1 MLIQKFRRTLRERE
15 IRWTGC
21 ADFPTLSIKPAP
33 NRLSTRLANHDEGRF
48 MEMALL
54 RFDSDLGPL
63 GALLGLQDEL
73 ERFMRNP
80 AFAMGPSGSGA
91 YPPVNIFD
99 SPEGALIVAEIPGL
113 DTAKLSVTGTGHTLT
128 ISGERAFE
136 PNGNVGY
143 HRRELREG
151 KFSRSIQL
159 PEDYEAGKA
168 EARYE
173 AGLLIVRV
181 PRTERAK
188 PRQITV
194 QTA

>member
-1 MLIQKFRRTLRERE
+1 
-15 IRWTGC
+15 
-21 ADFPTLSIKPAP
+21 
-33 NRLSTRLANHDEGRF
+33 
-48 MEMALL
+48 MALL
-54 RFDSDLGPL
+54 RFDADTDPF

-73 ERFMRNP
+73 QRFMHNP
-80 AFAMGPSGSGA
+80 AFAMGPSGFGA

-113 DTAKLSVTGTGHTLT
+113 DTANLSVTGAGRTVTM
-128 ISGERAFE
+128 SGEREFE
-136 PNGNVGY
+136 PDDEGRGY
-143 HRRELREG
+143 HRRELNEG
-151 KFSRSIQL
+151 KCSRSIQL

-168 EARYE
+168 EARYD

-181 PRTERAK
+181 PRAEHAK

>member
-1 MLIQKFRRTLRERE
+1 
-15 IRWTGC
+15 
-21 ADFPTLSIKPAP
+21 
-33 NRLSTRLANHDEGRF
+33 
-48 MEMALL
+48 MALL
-54 RFDSDLGPL
+54 RFDGDVDPF
-63 GALLGLQDEL
+63 GALLSLQDEL

-91 YPPVNIFD
+91 YPPINIFE
-99 SPEGALIVAEIPGL
+99 SPEGALVVAEVPGL
-113 DTAKLSVTGTGHTLT
+113 ETAKLSVTGTGHTLT
-128 ISGERAFE
+128 ISGERQFE
-136 PNGNVGY
+136 PDGDRRGY
-143 HRRELREG
+143 HRRELNEG

-181 PRTERAK
+181 PRAEHAK
-188 PRQITV
+188 PRQITI